1 MAEKRLLESRYKIID
16 MANFKPTLNDPVNDQ
31 SKNFEKDFK
40 KTMKKNHIQLNEEE
54 IDGLLTEKEQSLK
67 KKIFS
72 LAKMEALVFSDPK
85 LTSVYDEMAANGEE
99 KYGYHYNETIQNMIF
114 NDYVLNSP
122 KYLQKYKMAIPKEKK
137 RRDKSGINQ
146 LKKTGEKKMGKMGAN
161 ISDTEPKVADLK
173 EMEKDTEPTK
183 VAFLVH
189 QSHPEVYAY
198 FPEIPH
204 SQKYMT
210 GYAHVGQ
217 HTAID
222 PYYAKESRV
231 ATAEEYADLQ
241 AELEGLGYNL
251 VVLNAMNETTSAGG
265 GMGGPGNS
273 RQSGTGAYVGPF
285 AWKKGGDLLEALP
298 IMRKPI
304 QMITAMHENYLVD
317 ANSFEKIYNELNEEV
332 ELNEKSKSK
341 SQQRFFGQVDA
352 VQKGDMSAADASPA
366 IAKAAKDMKHSD
378 VEDFAK
384 TKHKGLPNKV
394 EEGENETSE
403 YLDKKDNNIKED
415 TQTMA
420 NMATTDSDMTMANR
434 ADSSTVEMGMS
445 SMNESDQ
452 LLEELENELSA
463 FSIHHDKL
471 KRIAEDRKTP
481 SMVQGD
487 RIRKENP
494 TNFKDDLQHSGTKEI
509 IDIEDELEWADQQTD
524 VVDDP
529 QKLGADIEK
538 AEIKTAD
545 MKSHQA
551 LKNVGNSANDKGDE
565 VPKRNL
571 TTSEQDLVNNFRLG
585 QEDLVYDNEPD
596 KRFEDRMKADMGDEI
611 YKQRENA
618 MKLRSKQNLYN
629 KEKQPVGEDEVE
641 SSVFNKEKTGWNK
654 KTGFALK
661 EMVTGK
667 YEGVDGRTKLIDFRL
682 NEVSEVEGIVEA
694 DFFALNFDGLGNT
707 YDSKVDINESVQ
719 SALGGHKLYTN
730 GKDIFAVAVPAQSLN
745 ESATIKDKPVITE
758 QQKKMNHLLGYKPES
773 YVNTDGTKKGRGF

>member
-1 MAEKRLLESRYKIID
+1 VAEEGLLESRYKVTN
-16 MANFKPTLNDPVNDQ
+16 MANFKPTLNDPMSDQ

-40 KTMKKNHIQLNEEE
+40 KTMKKNQLQLNEEE

-72 LAKMEALVFSDPK
+72 LAKMESLVFSDPK
-85 LTSVYDEMAANGEE
+85 LTSVYDDMASNGEE

-146 LKKTGEKKMGKMGAN
+146 QKKAGAKKMEKTGAN
-161 ISDTEPKVADLK
+161 ISDTEPKIADLK
-173 EMEKDTEPTK
+173 EIEQDSEPTK

-217 HTAID
+217 HTAVD

-231 ATAEEYADLQ
+231 ATAKEYADLQ

-265 GMGGPGNS
+265 GMGGPSNPN
-273 RQSGTGAYVGPF
+273 QTGTGAYVGPR
-285 AWKKGGDLLEALP
+285 AWQKGGDLLQELP

-304 QMITAMHENYLVD
+304 QMITTMHENYLVN
-317 ANSFEKIYNELNEEV
+317 ANSFEKIFNELNEEV

-352 VQKGDMSAADASPA
+352 VQKGELSSKKVGPA

-384 TKHKGLPNKV
+384 TKHKGLPDKV
-394 EEGENETSE
+394 DEETKNSK
-403 YLDKKDNNIKED
+403 YLDKKGNNIKED

-420 NMATTDSDMTMANR
+420 NKPTQDSDMTMANT
-434 ADSSTVEMGMS
+434 ADSTSMEQGMA
-445 SMNESDQ
+445 SMNENDQ
-452 LLEELENELSA
+452 LLEELGKELNA
-463 FSIHHDKL
+463 YSIHHDKL
-471 KRIAEDRKTP
+471 KRIAEDKKTP

-487 RIRKENP
+487 RLRAQNP
-494 TNFKDDLQHSGTKEI
+494 TNFKKDLQHSGTKEI
-509 IDIEDELEWADQQTD
+509 IDVEKELEWADQQTD
-524 VVDDP
+524 VGKDP

-545 MKSHQA
+545 MNSDEA
-551 LKNVGNSANDKGDE
+551 LKNVGDSANDKGDE

-571 TTSEQDLVNNFRLG
+571 TTPEQDLVNKFRLG
-585 QEDLVYDNEPD
+585 QEDWVYDNEPG
-596 KRFEDRMKADMGDEI
+596 KRFEDRMKADMGEEL
-611 YKQRENA
+611 YKQRKDA

-629 KEKQPVGEDEVE
+629 KEKQPVGKDEVE
-641 SSVFNKEKTGWNK
+641 SSVFNKEKSGWNK

-667 YEGVDGRTKLIDFRL
+667 YEGVDGRTKIIDFRL
-682 NEVSEVEGIVEA
+682 NEVNEVEGIVEA

-707 YDSKVDINESVQ
+707 YDSKVDINEGVL

-730 GKDIFAVAVPAQSLN
+730 GKEVFAVAVPAQSLN
-745 ESATIKDKPVITE
+745 ESVETKTKPVLTE

-773 YVNTDGTKKGRGF
+773 YVSTDGTKKGRGF